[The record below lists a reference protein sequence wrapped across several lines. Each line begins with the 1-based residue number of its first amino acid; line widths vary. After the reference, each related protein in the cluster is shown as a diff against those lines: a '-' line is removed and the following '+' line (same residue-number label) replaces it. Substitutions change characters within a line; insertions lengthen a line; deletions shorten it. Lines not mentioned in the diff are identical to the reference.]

1 MVGKIEYQ
9 DDALTMLTA
18 CPRHNDVLTR
28 LIKASMKENFRNVP
42 YVGEAAY
49 LEYLGN
55 AIEHSGGFQGV
66 HRRPLRWFRDNSANA
81 YLHTLRDRRMDYQTR
96 IFVIDNA
103 DVPAM
108 EEDLRN
114 AELLAHYW
122 QNGGEIDS
130 YWISVERFQHQFP
143 GQRIPDDFA
152 LFDRALLIAYDIE
165 RQVLTFNL
173 LKESSR
179 ERQIFESLL
188 KTGRVRLQVFDK
200 IPRTAQ
206 AA

>member
-1 MVGKIEYQ
+1 
-9 DDALTMLTA
+9 
-18 CPRHNDVLTR
+18 
-28 LIKASMKENFRNVP
+28 
-42 YVGEAAY
+42 
-49 LEYLGN
+49 
-55 AIEHSGGFQGV
+55 
-66 HRRPLRWFRDNSANA
+66 
-81 YLHTLRDRRMDYQTR
+81 MDYKTR

-114 AELLAHYW
+114 AELLR
-122 QNGGEIDS
+122 Q
-130 YWISVERFQHQFP
+130 QFP

-188 KTGRVRLQVFDK
+188 TTGRVRLQVFDK